1 MGAPAKT
8 VSSKEATGKVMI
20 RVVVDTN
27 ILVSVALP
35 ESRLQILADGWQ
47 KRRFRLLISA
57 EIFDEYLRVLTYPKF
72 NLSSADI
79 KRILEKELLPYTEM
93 VKVTTQVNVIVKDPS
108 DNKFLACAVDG
119 HANFIVSGDQHL
131 LSVGQFHH
139 IPILTARQ
147 LLEKLSS

>member
-79 KRILEKELLPYTEM
+79 KRILEKELLPSHSYSNSTAVVRE
-93 VKVTTQVNVIVKDPS
+93 VIIIKQDAIHM
-108 DNKFLACAVDG
+108 DNRR
-119 HANFIVSGDQHL
+119 
-131 LSVGQFHH
+131 
-139 IPILTARQ
+139 PT
-147 LLEKLSS
+147 